1 MARLQTAVGRGLG
14 GLICIFP
21 LRIEVSPFYP
31 DLSIAPDW
39 GMAMLLGTVIAYF
52 VEFWR
57 G

>member
-1 MARLQTAVGRGLG
+1 MYFSTAE
-14 GLICIFP
+14 
-21 LRIEVSPFYP
+21 IEVSPFYP